1 MKKRKLY
8 LKGKLTVKRQEK
20 EVMIMISNES
30 FLVIASQ
37 TLVDI
42 IKIFLTKK
50 SKIVNQDSNNSQGHS
65 HGIHCTM

>member
-8 LKGKLTVKRQEK
+8 LQDKLTVKRQEK

-50 SKIVNQDSNNSQGHS
+50 SKIVNQDSNNSQGHY
-65 HGIHCTM
+65 HGIHCAM

>member
-1 MKKRKLY
+1 
-8 LKGKLTVKRQEK
+8 
-20 EVMIMISNES
+20 MIMISNES

-50 SKIVNQDSNNSQGHS
+50 SKIVNQDSNNSQGHY
-65 HGIHCTM
+65 HGIHCAM